1 MLPGLAAQGRQCRR
15 AMCRTSLFST
25 GPAVRPDHAIW
36 FAENRLLWRRRRRF
50 GQVGLPGNWLLRGL
64 TQRDCPRNE
73 HGRPSPPQVQSRPRW
88 LRVQTEW
95 CDPTKTKPSRRENNF
110 RGGWASRAES
120 HRPGVENCHRK
131 NCHRKNCHS
140 DTFRRAWQRRALW
153 IPYDSRQSHPVCAS
167 GISSTVHALAP
178 AKQSLQASLNS
189 LSPGERL
196 NGWSLKVNSRSWFLR
211 NQFASTRLVG
221 GIPHQF
227 ILGQE
232 LVPSTPGFARQ
243 G

>member
-1 MLPGLAAQGRQCRR
+1 
-15 AMCRTSLFST
+15 MCRTPLFST

-50 GQVGLPGNWLLRGL
+50 GQFGLPGNWLLRGL

-73 HGRPSPPQVQSRPRW
+73 HGRPSPPQSQSRPW
-88 LRVQTEW
+88 CLRVQTER

-110 RGGWASRAES
+110 RGGRASRAKS
-120 HRPGVENCHRK
+120 HRPGVE

-189 LSPGERL
+189 LSPGGRL